1 MKEYCN
7 PININYKFQHY
18 GKSAHREAA
27 DPTLIYFKNK
37 YYIFASMSAGFYHSD
52 DLANWIWHENRKLDM
67 YRYAPDVRQIG
78 EYLYFCASNLKPSTI
93 WRTKDPL
100 SDIFEKV
107 SEPFGFWDPALFYD
121 DDGKTYIFWGCGNRP
136 LFGRELDTKTM
147 LPKGKK
153 VKIIEGRPSEHGWE
167 RFFCKGFERPEPK
180 NFLMKYIAP
189 MSNPKGKP
197 YIEGAYVN
205 KFNGRYYF
213 QYAAPAT
220 EFPVY
225 GNGVYT
231 SDKPLGPYHFQ
242 AHNPFSFKPTG
253 FINGAGH
260 GSTIEDRYGNLWH
273 IASMRI
279 SVNQNFERRLGLF
292 PAGIDDNGILFCNQ
306 NFADY
311 PIIFPDEKFNPKELQ
326 PHYMLLSYKKTAT
339 ASSCLEGHP
348 CNLALNEDIRTW
360 WCAQG
365 SADEWYQV
373 DLGKEYLCHSIQINL
388 AEEGI
393 PAQKHKKSE
402 CAQEFGANKR
412 YIDSSKNL
420 VSRYIIEGSSDGKNW
435 FILCDK
441 SDTKTDLSH
450 DYIVLEED
458 FLLRYIKITS
468 VELPYNQKFAI
479 SGLRV
484 FGLDDGDKPSN
495 TTNVYAQRISPFD
508 AAVSWDKCDNAI
520 GYNVKYGIAPDKL
533 YSSYL
538 IYESNKVT
546 ITTLNKGQDY
556 WFCVDS
562 FNESGITQG
571 TVNKIR

>member
-7 PININYKFQHY
+7 PINIDYKFQHY
-18 GKSAHREAA
+18 GKNAHREAA

-52 DLANWIWHENRKLDM
+52 DLVNWNWHENRQLDM

-78 EYLYFCASNLKPSTI
+78 EYIYFCASRLRPSTI

-100 SDIFEKV
+100 SDTFEKV

-121 DDGKTYIFWGCGNRP
+121 DDGKTYIYWGCGNRP

-153 VKIIEGRPSEHGWE
+153 FKIMEGRPKEHGWE
-167 RFFCKGFERPEPK
+167 RFFCKGFEQPEPK
-180 NFLMKYIAP
+180 NFLMKYFAP

-231 SDKPLGPYHFQ
+231 ADKPLGPYKFQ

-260 GSTIEDRYGNLWH
+260 GSTIEDKYGNLWH

-292 PAGIDDNGILFCNQ
+292 PAGIDDDGILFCNQ

-311 PIIFPDEKFNPKELQ
+311 PIVFPDKKFNPEELQ
-326 PHYMLLSYKKTAT
+326 PHYMLLSYKKSAT
-339 ASSCLEGHP
+339 ASSCLVGHP
-348 CNLALNEDIRTW
+348 ARLALNEDIRTW

-365 SADEWYQV
+365 SANEWYQM
-373 DLGKEYLCHSIQINL
+373 DLGKEYSCHSIQINL
-388 AEEGI
+388 AEESI
-393 PAQKHKKSE
+393 PAQKHSKSE

-412 YIDSSKNL
+412 YIDSSKDL
-420 VSRYIIEGSSDGKNW
+420 VSRYVIEGSTDGENW
-435 FILCDK
+435 LVLCDK
-441 SDTKTDLSH
+441 SNTKNDLSH
-450 DYIVLEED
+450 DYIVLNED
-458 FLLRYIKITS
+458 CFLRYIKITS

-484 FGLDDGDKPSN
+484 FGLDNGNKPAAAA
-495 TTNVYAQRISPFD
+495 NVYARRISPFD
-508 AAVSWDKCDNAI
+508 AAVSWDKCDSAI
-520 GYNVKYGIAPDKL
+520 GYNVRYGIAPDKL

-538 IYESNKVT
+538 IYESDRVT

-556 WFCVDS
+556 WCCVDS

-571 TVNKIR
+571 AINKIR